1 MTHHKSMIDKV
12 EKYLTYRRDM
22 GYSTKTHAGYLRP
35 FAVYAD
41 SIRHRGPLTAALAVR
56 WARLPV
62 DRGPRCWAE
71 RLKKVRSLARY
82 LAVDEPRTEIPPVH
96 LFGPSHERQVPY
108 IYSEAEVSALIEAAR
123 RLEPWNGLRP
133 RNYATFIG
141 LLACT
146 GLRSSEALGL
156 GRSDFDDR
164 QGVLIIRETKFYKS
178 RLVPLHP
185 SATKA
190 LRAYARD
197 RERLVPG
204 ALTDRF
210 FVTDY
215 GTPLCATTVQH
226 VFRKLC
232 DGLPIVQKGLGRRP
246 RLHDLRHTFACR
258 RVLQWYDTGADVA
271 HGMNALSIYL
281 GHSEVSYTYWYLT
294 ATPDLLDRAAARFQP
309 LPSGGE
315 VQP

>member
-1 MTHHKSMIDKV
+1 MTRHKTMIDKV
-12 EKYLTYRRDM
+12 EQYLAYRHDM
-22 GYSTKTHAGYLRP
+22 GYSTRTHAAYLRS
-35 FAVYAD
+35 FAAYAD
-41 SIRHRGPLTAALAVR
+41 GIRRRGPLTAALAVQ

-71 RLKKVRSLARY
+71 RLKKVRCLARY

-96 LFGPSHERQVPY
+96 LFGPSHQRQTPY
-108 IYSEAEVSALIEAAR
+108 VYSEAEVSALIAAAR
-123 RLEPWNGLRP
+123 QLNPRDGLRP

-146 GLRSSEALGL
+146 GMRPSEAQCL
-156 GRSDFDDR
+156 GRSDFDDQ
-164 QGVLIIRETKFYKS
+164 QGVLVIRETKFHKS
-178 RLVPLHP
+178 RLIPLHP

-197 RERLVPG
+197 RERLMP
-204 ALTDRF
+204 AASTDRF
-210 FVTDY
+210 FLTDR
-215 GTPLCATTVQH
+215 GTPLCATTLQG

-232 DGLPIVQKGLGRRP
+232 DRVPITRKGPGRRP

-258 RVLQWYDTGADVA
+258 RVQQWYDTGTDMA
-271 HGMNALSIYL
+271 HGMNALSVYL

-294 ATPDLLDRAAARFQP
+294 ATPELLDRAAARFQP
-309 LPSGGE
+309 LPSYKE